1 MLDIRHADTPAAALR
16 DAAGALADALET
28 ALADRPR
35 ASLVA
40 CGGDTA
46 RRLLPQL
53 AAQDLDWSRIT
64 GTLADERWV
73 DVTSP
78 ASNEALVRSLLPS
91 AMALVGL
98 KTGHT
103 RAAEAGTEV
112 ARRLATL
119 PMPFDAVFLGMGD
132 DGHVASLF
140 PGGPELSA
148 TTPVVASVAPRD
160 PPERISMSFP
170 TLFASRRIVLCI
182 LGKAKARVFE
192 RALAGDTR
200 LPVAR
205 VLTQGVVPVHAVVCA
220 HAP

>member
-16 DAAGALADALET
+16 DAAGALADALGT
-28 ALADRPR
+28 ALAARPR

-46 RRLLPQL
+46 RRVLPQV
-53 AAQDLDWSRIT
+53 ATQDLDWTRIT
-64 GTLADERWV
+64 CTLADERWV
-73 DVTSP
+73 EVTSP
-78 ASNEALVRSLLPS
+78 ASNEGLVRSLLPS
-91 AMALVGL
+91 AMTMVGL
-98 KTGHT
+98 KTGH
-103 RAAEAGTEV
+103 AHAVEASAEV
-112 ARRLATL
+112 ARRLAAL
-119 PMPFDAVFLGMGD
+119 PTPFDAVFLGMGD

-148 TTPVVASVAPRD
+148 TAPVVASVAPRD

-182 LGKAKARVFE
+182 LGEAKTRVFE
-192 RALAGDTR
+192 RALAGDTC
-200 LPVAR
+200 LPVTR
-205 VLTQGVVPVHAVVCA
+205 VLTQGVVPVHAVVCP